1 MKKQYS
7 LWKYEKYFFL
17 IIVIVS
23 LVPILSSKYFPTI
36 DGPAHLHNA
45 NLLRHI
51 WFEGNTNLLQFF
63 DFNQNLNSNLVN
75 HVWFALVGLFLPS
88 YLVEKSILIFY
99 VIALPYSFRYLIKNL
114 PAAQAGMV
122 DAEGSWKTASYLIFP
137 LVYSFPFCIGF
148 FNFCIGIPIIF
159 WCLGLWYKNKN
170 NLNIKPTIGLT
181 ALITLLYFTHVFNFL
196 LLGFILF
203 FVIVKQ
209 LIEKRKEGLGLK
221 QFLQPIIIFLPG
233 MLLFLSFLMNN
244 NKFEHEPPRYLTN
257 EKLTEQI
264 LELGPIITLNKEKEI
279 GFVKT
284 IFYSL
289 CLLVIL
295 VIVNNIRKRKEEVAK
310 HSWFWF
316 GLSLLA
322 LVIYF
327 VSPDWLSS
335 GGFISIRLAL
345 FFLLILVIWIAAS
358 SLPPIQLFIPVLAI
372 VVTHTLFMN
381 YHNNETKTLSSD
393 ATEATSA
400 EFMMEENTVLLPLNY
415 SDNWIHINYG
425 SYVST
430 EKAIVNLDNYEA
442 TKPHFP
448 LLWKKGESVYDL
460 MKHYGDKNP
469 PCTDIANYERVT
481 KHRID
486 YVSRWC
492 FSDDKNDSC
501 SIETSKV
508 LAAQFDL
515 VYESPRK
522 RLQLFKRKTNEQRH
536 P

>member
-1 MKKQYS
+1 MKKLNS
-7 LWKYEKYFFL
+7 FWKYEKYFFL
-17 IIVIVS
+17 LIVFVS
-23 LVPILSSKYFPTI
+23 LVPVVSSKYFPTI

-45 NLLRHI
+45 NLLKHI
-51 WFEGNTNLLQFF
+51 WFEGNTSLLQFF
-63 DFNQNLNSNLVN
+63 DFNQDLNSNLVN
-75 HVWFALVGLFLPS
+75 HVWFALAGVFLPS
-88 YLVEKSILIFY
+88 YLVEKSILIVY
-99 VIALPYSFRYLIKNL
+99 VIALPYAFRYLIKNL
-114 PAAQAGMV
+114 V
-122 DAEGSWKTASYLIFP
+122 DAEASSKVSSYLVFP
-137 LVYSFPFCIGF
+137 FVYSFPFCIGF
-148 FNFCIGIPIIF
+148 FNFCIGIPIIL
-159 WCLGLWYKNKN
+159 WCLGLWFKNKN
-170 NLNIKPTIGLT
+170 NQNFKPTIVLT
-181 ALITLLYFTHVFNFL
+181 ILCTLLYFTHVFNFL

-209 LIEKRKEGLGLK
+209 MIEKRKEGLGLK
-221 QFLQPIIIFLPG
+221 QFIRPVIIFLPG
-233 MLLFLSFLMNN
+233 LLLFLSFLMNN
-244 NKFEHEPPRYLTN
+244 NKFEHEPPRYSTK
-257 EKLTEQI
+257 EKLVDQI
-264 LELGPIITLNKEKEI
+264 LNAGPIITLNKDKEI
-279 GFVKT
+279 GFTQT

-289 CLLVIL
+289 CLLAIL
-295 VIVNNIRKRKEEVAK
+295 VIINNLRKRKEEFSK
-310 HSWFWF
+310 NSWFWF
-316 GLSLLA
+316 GLSVLA

-345 FFLLILVIWIAAS
+345 FFYIVIIIWIAAS
-358 SLPPIQLFIPVLAI
+358 SLPPIQLVVPMLAI
-372 VVTHTLFMN
+372 VIAHALFMN
-381 YHNNETKTLSSD
+381 YHNDETKVLSSD
-393 ATEATSA
+393 AMEATSA

-460 MKHYGDKNP
+460 MQHYGDKNP
-469 PCTDIANYERVT
+469 PCTDIANYESVT

-486 YVSRWC
+486 YISRWC
-492 FSDDKNDSC
+492 FVDDKNDSC

-508 LAAQFDL
+508 LATQFDL

-522 RLQLFKRKTNEQRH
+522 RLQLFKRKAPN

>member
-1 MKKQYS
+1 MKKLTA
-7 LWKYEKYFFL
+7 LWKYEKYFFI
-17 IIVIVS
+17 IIVLVS
-23 LVPILSSKYFPTI
+23 LIPILSSKYFPTI

-45 NLLRHI
+45 NLLKHI
-51 WFEGNTNLLQFF
+51 WFGGNTNLLQFF
-63 DFNQNLNSNLVN
+63 DFNQDLNSNLVN
-75 HVWFALVGLFLPS
+75 HVWFALAGVFLPS

-99 VIALPYSFRYLIKNL
+99 VIALPYAFRFMIKNI
-114 PAAQAGMV
+114 V
-122 DAEGSWKTASYLIFP
+122 DSEGSWKMASYLIFP
-137 LVYSFPFCIGF
+137 FIYSFPFCIGF

-159 WCLGLWYKNKN
+159 WCLGLWFKNSTN
-170 NLNIKPTIGLT
+170 RNLKPTIILS

-203 FVIVKQ
+203 FVVIKHVFFPLQ
-209 LIEKRKEGLGLK
+209 TLSLRGTQFVFK
-221 QFLQPIIIFLPG
+221 QFIRPVIIFLPG
-233 MLLFLSFLMNN
+233 TLLFLSFLLNN
-244 NKFEHEPPRYLTN
+244 NKFEHEPPRYSTH
-257 EKLTEQI
+257 EKLVDQI
-264 LELGPIITLNKEKEI
+264 LNAGPIITLNKDKEI
-279 GFVKT
+279 GFAQT

-289 CLLVIL
+289 CFLAVLVI
-295 VIVNNIRKRKEEVAK
+295 INNLRKRKEEVSK
-310 HSWFWF
+310 NSWFWF
-316 GLSLLA
+316 GLALLA

-345 FFLLILVIWIAAS
+345 FFYLVLVVWIGAS
-358 SLPPIQLFIPVLAI
+358 SLPAIQLAVPMITI
-372 VVTHTLFMN
+372 VVAHILFMN
-381 YHNNETKTLSSD
+381 YHNDETKVLSSD
-393 ATEATSA
+393 AIEATSA
-400 EFMMEENTVLLPLNY
+400 EFMMEDNTVLLPLNY

-481 KHRID
+481 KHKID

-492 FSDDKNDSC
+492 FVDDKNDSC
-501 SIETSKV
+501 SIETSRV
-508 LAAQFDL
+508 LATQFDL

-522 RLQLFKRKTNEQRH
+522 RLQLFKRKK
-536 P
+536 